1 MDNKIKQFL
10 PPLATGHGI
19 FICGAIA
26 AGLYGGALLF
36 QYVGGLAPCSLC
48 LWQRWPHIIII
59 LLAVFAPLLR
69 MPRLVLTGIAITAAV
84 SVVLAAYHA
93 GVEWGF
99 WAGPGGCTA
108 NLDANLGTGG
118 DLASLTDSLLATPIV
133 RCDEVAWSFLGL
145 SMAGW
150 NSLFSLDICLIALI
164 SLTQGKKVAS

>member
-19 FICGAIA
+19 LICGAIA

-59 LLAVFAPLLR
+59 LLAVCAPLLR

-93 GVEWGF
+93 GVEWRF

-108 NLDANLGTGG
+108 NLDTGG

-150 NSLFSLDICLIALI
+150 NSLFSLDIWLIALI
-164 SLTQGKKVAS
+164 SLTQGKKVTS

>member
-19 FICGAIA
+19 FICGTIA

-59 LLAVFAPLLR
+59 LLAVCAPLLR

-93 GVEWGF
+93 GVEWRF

-108 NLDANLGTGG
+108 NLDTGG

-150 NSLFSLDICLIALI
+150 NSLFSLDIWLIALI
-164 SLTQGKKVAS
+164 SLTQGKKVTP

>member
-10 PPLATGHGI
+10 PPLASRHGI
-19 FICGAIA
+19 FICGTIA
-26 AGLYGGALLF
+26 ASLYGGALLF
-36 QYVGGLAPCSLC
+36 QYVGGMVPCSLC

-93 GVEWGF
+93 GGEWGF

-108 NLDANLGTGG
+108 NLDTGG

-150 NSLFSLDICLIALI
+150 NSLFSLDIWLIALI
-164 SLTQGKKVAS
+164 SLTQGKKVTP

>member
-10 PPLATGHGI
+10 PPLATEHGI
-19 FICGAIA
+19 FICGTIA

-59 LLAVFAPLLR
+59 LLAVCAPLLR

-93 GVEWGF
+93 GVEWRF

-108 NLDANLGTGG
+108 NLDTGG

-150 NSLFSLDICLIALI
+150 NSLFSLDIWLIALI
-164 SLTQGKKVAS
+164 SLTQGKKVTS